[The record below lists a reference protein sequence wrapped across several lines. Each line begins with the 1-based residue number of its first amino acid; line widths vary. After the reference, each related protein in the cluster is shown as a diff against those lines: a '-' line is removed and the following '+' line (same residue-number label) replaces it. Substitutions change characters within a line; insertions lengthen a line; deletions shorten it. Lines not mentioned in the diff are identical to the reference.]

1 MPVSAFLSDRSPVC
15 PTGLLSE
22 AQRHRPP
29 TVVIANAGADLP
41 MQAAK
46 EATEAGIMVPV
57 FTGSPDDINH
67 AADRL
72 GWDISR
78 YQTIKAGNEIE
89 AGMAAAKACGAG
101 MADVLMKGHIST
113 DVFLKSALDKTAG
126 LRTESR
132 LVHVFHITPPDGTR
146 PLLLSDAAVNISP
159 DIETRQASTRF
170 VVSLLRI
177 LGTKTPKVAFL
188 SASEKP
194 MRAMPSTIEARQL
207 RDWARS
213 QIPDALFSGPLALD
227 LIFSSTSAK
236 IKGLSDDPVAG
247 KADAII
253 VPDIVSG
260 NAIFKS
266 LVYLTGACAA
276 GVVFGAKVPILLTSR
291 ADPPAARLA
300 SLAIAAIITTA
311 DKVSRS

>member
-1 MPVSAFLSDRSPVC
+1 MPVSAFLSDRSPEC
-15 PTGLLSE
+15 PAWLLSE

-57 FTGSPDDINH
+57 FTGSLDDINRT
-67 AADRL
+67 ADGL

-78 YQTIKAGNEIE
+78 YQTIKASDEIE
-89 AGMAAAKACGAG
+89 AGMVAANACGAG
-101 MADVLMKGHIST
+101 VADVLMKGHIST
-113 DVFLKSALDKTAG
+113 DVFLKAALNKDAG
-126 LRTESR
+126 LRTGAR
-132 LVHVFHITPPDGTR
+132 LTHVFHITAPDSR
-146 PLLLSDAAVNISP
+146 RALLLSDAAVNISP
-159 DIETRQASTRF
+159 DIQTMQSSTHA
-170 VVSLLRI
+170 VVSLLKI
-177 LGTKTPKVAFL
+177 LGRNNAKVAFL

-194 MRAMPSTIEARQL
+194 MQSMPSSLDARRL

-213 QIPDALFSGPLALD
+213 EIPEAHFSGPLALD
-227 LIFSSTSAK
+227 VIFSAKSAG
-236 IKGLSDDPVAG
+236 IKGIGDDPVAG
-247 KADAII
+247 NADAII

-276 GVVFGAKVPILLTSR
+276 GVVFGAKVPLLLTSR

-300 SLAIAAIITTA
+300 SLALAAIITA
-311 DKVSRS
+311 ANKASRS